1 MQRIQAMAKK
11 QEYEFCVAYV
21 GNVNKKKGIIE
32 HARVFPD
39 QKSAEEELARCG
51 DGYKL
56 FKRAVNPWEEVEKLK
71 FKFPKMKHI
80 DCRMVKIASI
90 EPYKETKSD
99 LKARAE
105 CGNWMFP
112 CKSYL
117 YNDIKAG
124 LEQAICEVLGVKS
137 CTVKSFE
144 TGIVEFDGT
153 EKRQPKQGSLKCI
166 VGGVVNKAIPPDCY
180 NNKS

>member
-1 MQRIQAMAKK
+1 MAK
-11 QEYEFCVAYV
+11 QYEYGVAWE
-21 GNVNKKKGIIE
+21 GNVGKKGKVE
-32 HARVFPD
+32 RVRVFPD
-39 QKSAEEELARCG
+39 QKSAEEERAKCG
-51 DGYKL
+51 SGYKV
-56 FKRAVNPWEEVEKLK
+56 FKREVAPWTEVKKLK
-71 FKFPKMKHI
+71 FGFSEMKHI

-117 YNDIKAG
+117 YNDIKAE
-124 LEQAICEVLGVKS
+124 LERAICEVLGAKS

-153 EKRQPKQGSLKCI
+153 ENR
-166 VGGVVNKAIPPDCY
+166 
-180 NNKS
+180 

>member
-1 MQRIQAMAKK
+1 MAR
-11 QEYEFCVAYV
+11 EYEYGVAYE
-21 GNVNKKKGIIE
+21 GNVTKKGVKMV
-32 HARVFPD
+32 RVFPD
-39 QKSAEEELARCG
+39 QKSAEEERAKCG
-51 DGYKL
+51 SGYKV
-56 FKRAVNPWEEVEKLK
+56 FKREVAPWTEVKKLK
-71 FKFPKMKHI
+71 FGFPEMKHI

-90 EPYKETKSD
+90 EPYKESKAEM
-99 LKARAE
+99 KARAE

-144 TGIVEFDGT
+144 TGIVEYDGT
-153 EKRQPKQGSLKCI
+153 EGK
-166 VGGVVNKAIPPDCY
+166 
-180 NNKS
+180 